1 VAANSTEFGSRR
13 RRVAIICVLSLA
25 LGACQQIGGRTISVE
40 FENAE
45 GLRGGEHVYFSGVEI
60 GRTGAPQIVQGRA
73 RVPVYLY
80 RNQRD
85 AVTPGSVFI
94 VTEDPRK
101 EKTLCLE
108 GYAVH
113 FPTPTTPGTEQV
125 YHGVSSEVELAV
137 LLGADRARELWE
149 QLQQ

>member
-1 VAANSTEFGSRR
+1 MALVCAVS
-13 RRVAIICVLSLA
+13 LS

-60 GRTGAPQIVQGRA
+60 GRTGSPEIVQGHA
-73 RVPVYLY
+73 RVPVHLFRSQ
-80 RNQRD
+80 RN
-85 AVTPGSVFI
+85 AVAPGSVFA
-94 VTEDPRK
+94 VTADPRDDK
-101 EKTLCLE
+101 ALCLQ

-113 FPTPTTPGTEQV
+113 FPTPEPAGEEQV

-137 LLGADRARELWE
+137 LIGVDRAREFWE
-149 QLQQ
+149 KLKQ